1 MAWHR
6 RAHQAVAEDARPP
19 GRVTAPLRA
28 PGAALLR
35 WPLARPASAERQDEL
50 QTPHTLP

>member
-1 MAWHR
+1 MAWHS

-19 GRVTAPLRA
+19 GRVSAPPRA

-35 WPLARPASAERQDEL
+35 CPMARPASPDCQDML
-50 QTPHTLP
+50 QTPHTMP